1 MYASTLEWIKIITKI
16 RREILLL
23 LLLSDI
29 KMKKG
34 RNLYFDGFP
43 YRLLL
48 MLVFFLLVSN
58 IMYTPN
64 NYSIGGSDAYG
75 HLAEVPG
82 AQSNV
87 TSKSIGSYVVSF
99 QRVPPSAQ
107 GSDNSTLLRF
117 SVTQNSQDTYGVFA
131 ALIIKEKGSGNISA
145 QFPYR
150 FHEFGDI
157 DFRYAF
163 QKDVAHEVILQTRI
177 PGDPQYQNNPLTASF
192 DVPAITGGVIGT
204 FIQIIVILV
213 FIALPIGIVLLIRD
227 FNKRTKRNSS
237 TSK

>member
-1 MYASTLEWIKIITKI
+1 MNTSRLEWFEITKI
-16 RREILLL
+16 RRKIPLLL
-23 LLLSDI
+23 QSGI
-29 KMKKG
+29 KMKKAG
-34 RNLYFDGFP
+34 NTYFDGFLDN
-43 YRLLL
+43 LLL
-48 MLVFFLLVSN
+48 MVIFFLIVSN
-58 IMYTPN
+58 VMYASN
-64 NYSIGGSDAYG
+64 NYSLWGSDAYG
-75 HLAEVPG
+75 HFTEVPG

-87 TSKSIGSYVVSF
+87 MSKSIGSYVVLF
-99 QRVPPSAQ
+99 QRIPPSVQ

-150 FHEFGDI
+150 FYEFGDI

-163 QKDVAHEVILQTRI
+163 QNAVDHEVILQTRI
-177 PGDPQYQNNPLTASF
+177 SGDPQYQNNPLTASF
-192 DVPAITGGVIGT
+192 DVPAITGGVVGT

-237 TSK
+237 TSR

>member
-1 MYASTLEWIKIITKI
+1 MI
-16 RREILLL
+16 
-23 LLLSDI
+23 
-29 KMKKG
+29 
-34 RNLYFDGFP
+34 
-43 YRLLL
+43 
-48 MLVFFLLVSN
+48 VFFLLASN
-58 IMYTPN
+58 LVFTSN
-64 NYSIGGSDAYG
+64 KYSILGSHAYG

-87 TSKSIGSYVVSF
+87 MSKSIDSYVVSF
-99 QRVPPSAQ
+99 QRIPPSAQ

-117 SVTQNSQDTYGVFA
+117 SVTQNNQDTYGVFV

-163 QKDVAHEVILQTRI
+163 QKAVDHEVILQTRI
-177 PGDPQYQNNPLTASF
+177 SGDSQYQNNPLTASF
-192 DVPAITGGVIGT
+192 DVPAITGGVVGA

-213 FIALPIGIVLLIRD
+213 FIALPISIILLIRD

-237 TSK
+237 TSR